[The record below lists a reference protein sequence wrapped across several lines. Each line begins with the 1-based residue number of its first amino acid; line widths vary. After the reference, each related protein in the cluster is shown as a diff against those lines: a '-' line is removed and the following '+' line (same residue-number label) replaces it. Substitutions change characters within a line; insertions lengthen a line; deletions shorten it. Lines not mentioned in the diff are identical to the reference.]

1 MKGFVIGFTKLVFGV
16 AIALL
21 LLSMAG
27 VATARYF
34 MARLSVLPPK
44 PVFENEL
51 PVQPPP
57 EQAAAPAAVETAPSP
72 EPEVTPEP
80 ELEAGS
86 YKAVVIQPIGLVLRE
101 GPGTEFPQ
109 VGGVDYNEE
118 IVVLE
123 EPDDKSWIRVRAASN
138 GQEGWVKA
146 GNTRRAEE

>member
-57 EQAAAPAAVETAPSP
+57 S
-72 EPEVTPEP
+72 
-80 ELEAGS
+80 
-86 YKAVVIQPIGLVLRE
+86 
-101 GPGTEFPQ
+101 
-109 VGGVDYNEE
+109 
-118 IVVLE
+118 
-123 EPDDKSWIRVRAASN
+123 
-138 GQEGWVKA
+138 
-146 GNTRRAEE
+146 RRLPLQR